1 MQINSFFNTVM
12 LRIGRKKILEKEKH
26 DGVPGAVLVIACHGG
41 TAKRKSHA
49 EDNALPE
56 AEVFRHE

>member
-1 MQINSFFNTVM
+1 V
-12 LRIGRKKILEKEKH
+12 LWIGEKTFLEKEKQ

-56 AEVFRHE
+56 AEVFCHE